1 MQQIS
6 PTNPAKDTPQPLAN
20 IKEISLELLNNG
32 DEAEAAKLF
41 HACKED
47 GVFYLNLRNFDGT
60 DSHLLR
66 TSSDIYQ
73 LSKELFDLTEDEK
86 MKYDIDLF
94 GGDMK
99 LNGYK
104 PIGRNLGGIRG
115 KKDGFESYAISKDTI
130 LRLTPASSSH
140 PHPDPVST
148 HLPVL
153 HAFTL
158 ATASATTAILSSL
171 STTLGLPGAGF
182 NAHHRLAH
190 PSPDMLRLLKY
201 AAQPA
206 AERGAPQNAHTDLG
220 TLTVLFTE
228 QAGLQRKKG
237 DGGWEYVEPRPGFLM
252 AQYRLHVLISRPEP
266 GNCRM
271 EEICDSS
278 RLNNKRFHGK
288 CWTSKEDPCTEKCKA
303 GVLEFAMGEY
313 SREDARVR
321 VVYWTDASM
330 NQTNEHSDTP
340 EQGPEGDR
348 ASSVV
353 VWRHP
358 RDGGEWE
365 WQEAAKLHEHVVTI
379 RFAELSAIILA
390 LEQALAFVGSVA
402 GAHIRT
408 VIVYSDNLRSVEA
421 IRNYRKIRGLGV
433 EVELA
438 WIPAHDDVEGNQL
451 ADYVAKRTSSTL
463 KDPKKLDER
472 IQRLID
478 AGRTRGGV
486 FGKLVKER
494 EHTSHARQ
502 VFELRDQA
510 RVARQL
516 SELDETST

>member
-1 MQQIS
+1 MQQVS
-6 PTNPAKDTPQPLAN
+6 STNPAKDTPQPLAN
-20 IKEISLELLNNG
+20 IKEISLELLKNG

-41 HACKED
+41 HACNED

-60 DSHLLR
+60 DGHLLR

-73 LSKELFDLTEDEK
+73 LSKELFDLAEDEK

-220 TLTVLFTE
+220 TLTVLFTA

-237 DGGWEYVEPRPGFLM
+237 DGGWEYVEPRPGCAVVNVGDGLE
-252 AQYRLHVLISRPEP
+252 ALSGGVLRSCVHRVVPVE
-266 GNCRM
+266 GRGM
-271 EEICDSS
+271 EERWSFAYMQ
-278 RLNNKRFHGK
+278 RAEEGTVMRG
-288 CWTSKEDPCTEKCKA
+288 
-303 GVLEFAMGEY
+303 LEGGNGMIPV
-313 SREDARVR
+313 RE
-321 VVYWTDASM
+321 
-330 NQTNEHSDTP
+330 
-340 EQGPEGDR
+340 
-348 ASSVV
+348 
-353 VWRHP
+353 
-358 RDGGEWE
+358 GGEVLTSGE
-365 WQEAAKLHEHVVTI
+365 WLRRKFGMLRKETH
-379 RFAELSAIILA
+379 RAE
-390 LEQALAFVGSVA
+390 EEW
-402 GAHIRT
+402 
-408 VIVYSDNLRSVEA
+408 VITG
-421 IRNYRKIRGLGV
+421 RKTG
-433 EVELA
+433 
-438 WIPAHDDVEGNQL
+438 
-451 ADYVAKRTSSTL
+451 
-463 KDPKKLDER
+463 
-472 IQRLID
+472 
-478 AGRTRGGV
+478 
-486 FGKLVKER
+486 
-494 EHTSHARQ
+494 
-502 VFELRDQA
+502 
-510 RVARQL
+510 
-516 SELDETST
+516 